1 MNLEFNQIK
10 LLILDFD
17 GVLTD
22 NFVYVNQE
30 GIESVKCN
38 RSDGIGISRLKNI
51 GINVV
56 IISTEKNSVVTV
68 RGNKLKVD
76 VIQGVRDKKIEV
88 EKISNNLKI
97 PLSKIAFLGNDIN
110 DIPALEIVGF
120 PLGVSDSY
128 VEIDPFIKFKTQKKG
143 GEGAVREVCDL
154 IYNSIIRNE

>member
-38 RSDGIGISRLKNI
+38 RSDGIGISRLKHI
-51 GINVV
+51 GINVL

-76 VIQGVRDKKIEV
+76 VIQGVSNKKIEV
-88 EKISNNLKI
+88 EKISNNLNI

-110 DIPALEIVGF
+110 DIPALEIVGY
-120 PLGVSDSY
+120 PMGVSDSY
-128 VEIDPFIKFKTQKKG
+128 KEIDPFIKFKTQKKG

-154 IYNSIIRNE
+154 IYSSIIRNE

>member
-1 MNLEFNQIK
+1 MKTEFNKIE

-22 NFVYVNQE
+22 NFVFVNEE

-51 GINVV
+51 GIDVL

-76 VIQGVRDKKIEV
+76 VIQGVSNKKIEV
-88 EKISNNLKI
+88 EKISDNLNI

-110 DIPALEIVGF
+110 DIPALEIVGY
-120 PLGVSDSY
+120 PMGVADSY
-128 VEIDPFIKFKTQKKG
+128 KEIDPFITFKTQKKG

-154 IYNSIIRNE
+154 IYSSIIRNE

>member
-1 MNLEFNQIK
+1 MKLEFNQIK

-22 NFVYVNQE
+22 NFVFVNEE

-51 GINVV
+51 GINVL
-56 IISTEKNSVVTV
+56 IISTETNNVVTI

-76 VIQGVRDKKIEV
+76 VIQGVSNKKMEV
-88 EKISNNLKI
+88 EKISHYLSI

-110 DIPALEIVGF
+110 DIPALEIVGY
-120 PLGVSDSY
+120 PMGVSDSY
-128 VEIDPFIKFKTQKKG
+128 EEIGPFIKFKTQKKG

-154 IYNSIIRNE
+154 IYRSITRNE

>member
-1 MNLEFNQIK
+1 MKLEFNQIK

-22 NFVYVNQE
+22 NFVFVNEE

-51 GINVV
+51 GINVL

-76 VIQGVRDKKIEV
+76 VIQGVSDKKIEV
-88 EKISNNLKI
+88 EKISDNFNI

-120 PLGVSDSY
+120 PMGVSDSY
-128 VEIDPFIKFKTQKKG
+128 EEIDPFIKFKTQKKG

-154 IYNSIIRNE
+154 IYSSAIRNG

>member
-38 RSDGIGISRLKNI
+38 RSDGIGISRLKGL
-51 GINVV
+51 GIKVV
-56 IISTEKNSVVTV
+56 IISTEKNNVVSV
-68 RGNKLKVD
+68 RADKLKID
-76 VIQGVRDKKIEV
+76 VIQGVNDKKLEV
-88 EKISNNLKI
+88 EKISSDFEIK
-97 PLSKIAFLGNDIN
+97 LSEVAFLGNDIN
-110 DIPALEIVGF
+110 DIPALEIVGY
-120 PLGVSDSY
+120 PMGVFDSFE
-128 VEIDPFIKFKTQKKG
+128 EIVPFIKFKTQKKG

-154 IYNSIIRNE
+154 IYNSIIKHE